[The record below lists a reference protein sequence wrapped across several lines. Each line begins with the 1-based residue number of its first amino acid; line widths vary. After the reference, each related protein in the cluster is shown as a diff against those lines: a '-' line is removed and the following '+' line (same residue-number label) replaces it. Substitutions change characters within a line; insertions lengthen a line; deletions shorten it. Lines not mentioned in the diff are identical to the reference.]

1 MAGNRTLKL
10 SILADVDDLKKKLG
24 DSNKEVE
31 GFGDKVSKFGKVA
44 GAAFAAAAAAA
55 AIYAGKLLIDGV
67 KAAIEDEKAQD
78 KLAGTLRRVAGAS
91 DDVVKS
97 VESYITKTSLASG
110 IADDKLRPAFDR
122 LIRSTGDVVKAQDTM
137 NLALD
142 ISAATGKSLESVS
155 NALGKAFDGNA
166 TSLGKIT
173 GGFTTA
179 ELKGKD
185 LSDLMPTLTERFGG
199 ASQEQAETF
208 AGKMDRLGVAFD
220 EAKETAG
227 SFILD
232 GITPIITAFVDKGIP
247 AIQAFAEELGP
258 KLKPIIEG
266 VTKFVK
272 EFLLP
277 AFKDWYEFLYLKL
290 IPFLVDV
297 FKPIFEGL
305 KNAFNTVKDAI
316 NDNKEGFEKLKP
328 VIKEVAEFLRDKV
341 APILGGAIKLALQ
354 ALGKVVGG
362 LIDGFGSLAG
372 FIGDAFN
379 ALKKFI
385 DLIKNNAIVK
395 GIGGLIDKAF
405 GGGKATGGAVNSSQS
420 YLVGERGPELFT
432 PNTGGRIIPN
442 NSMGGQS
449 IVINVNAPS
458 AIDEEGFTRSIINA
472 LNQTQ
477 ARTGAGAGQLVF
489 P

>member
-277 AFKDWYEFLYLKL
+277 VFKDWYEFLYLKL